1 MEAIHRVLVNVAS
14 SDWEEVAEDPPLV
27 RYLGCRA
34 SRASQRNSTLG
45 LQLCGGV
52 AHRCQAGSAD
62 LARKTAGPGTA
73 TN

>member
-52 AHRCQAGSAD
+52 AHRHGRSAGRD
-62 LARKTAGPGTA
+62 RWYPAR
-73 TN
+73 